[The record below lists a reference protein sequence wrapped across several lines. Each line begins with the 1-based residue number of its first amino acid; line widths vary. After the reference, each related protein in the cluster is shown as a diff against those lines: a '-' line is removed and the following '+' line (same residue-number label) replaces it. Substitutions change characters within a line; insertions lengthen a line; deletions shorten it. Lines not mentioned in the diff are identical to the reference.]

1 MTPTSAA
8 ETVLSNGRLV
18 FPMPVAIACG
28 RILRARTVPE
38 RVEACLKAAEVLARY
53 TCALS
58 LASYSAIEETTIRDP
73 LGDMS
78 GSLAF
83 GQFHSIVQQIA
94 LRPETH
100 LLASLLAQGFKKVKR
115 NGSIQPGITDKALVE
130 LLEIRNQVGHQL
142 SGLDEARAISI
153 ERDQQP
159 ISLLA
164 DALDG
169 LTEILKLPLFII
181 ENQRYT
187 RDHLSCLRLLLM
199 GESADPLPDEIQVQQ
214 QPGGFS
220 HVLTPYVAIK
230 DFALRLPPSIL
241 WDVDNSKKRYDLFF
255 VDQVRDDTIRYR
267 TIEGTFHPNVLH
279 KPVDLSTLLDGS
291 RRQAPDQIK
300 LASGINLTTE
310 WRMTRQ
316 HLEDNLNKCEG
327 RVNWDNFDI
336 DAVRLFAKLLGR
348 SDEDPTTVVRQQL
361 LNDRD
366 TLDQHELSQLNLLFG
381 LPKVVRTE
389 LRRDLMDLR
398 IVDEESGRPTKRELI
413 EADNLLTALGKA
425 VRFLS
430 SDLDLDVEDAMDLT
444 KTEGTFDYIAIRELL
459 VNQIVHQDYKDKS
472 APSQIEIFKTK
483 VSIFNAGYSLLD
495 MSEVLEGGKSQSRN
509 PLIAR
514 ALRLAGFAEISGSG
528 IRALQRACLKAKRP
542 SPEIK
547 SDRQNNTFTLII
559 RWGEKEDEVNSY
571 WLSLLGVALSQEQAD
586 ILEAVKS
593 NPSITLPAIE
603 SQTGYNEEIVVSA
616 VEFLTLQ
623 VLIVSDNANYRLA
636 GHLLDKLS

>member
-1 MTPTSAA
+1 MTPSSTA

-28 RILRARTVPE
+28 RVLRARTSPE

-58 LASYSAIEETTIRDP
+58 LASYSAIEETIIRDP
-73 LGDMS
+73 LSDMS

-83 GQFHSIVQQIA
+83 GQFLSIVQQIT

-100 LLASLLAQGFKKVKR
+100 LLAPLLAQGFKRVKR
-115 NGSIQPGITDKALVE
+115 NGSIQPGRTDKALVE

-159 ISLLA
+159 MSLLA

-187 RDHLSCLRLLLM
+187 KEHLSCLRLLLM
-199 GESADPLPDEIQVQQ
+199 GESTDPLPEEIQIQH

-220 HVLTPYVAIK
+220 HELTPYVAIK

-255 VDQVRDDTIRYR
+255 VDQVKDDSIRYR
-267 TIEGTFHPNVLH
+267 TIEGTYHPNESCR
-279 KPVDLSTLLDGS
+279 PSDLSTLLEGS
-291 RRQAPDQIK
+291 RRQAPDQIM

-316 HLEDNLNKCEG
+316 HLEDTVHKSEG
-327 RVNWDNFDI
+327 RVNWANFDT
-336 DAVRLFAKLLGR
+336 DAVRLFAKLLHR
-348 SDEDPTTVVRQQL
+348 TEEDPTNVIRQQL

-366 TLDQHELSQLNLLFG
+366 ILDQHELRQLNLLFG
-381 LPKVVRTE
+381 LPKVIRTE

-398 IVDEESGRPTKRELI
+398 IVDEESGRPTQRELI

-425 VRFLS
+425 VKFLS
-430 SDLDLDVEDAMDLT
+430 RDLDLDGGEAVDLT
-444 KTEGTFDYIAIRELL
+444 KTEGTFDYIATRELL
-459 VNQIVHQDYKDKS
+459 VNQIVHQDYQDKS
-472 APSQIEIFKTK
+472 APSQIEVFETK
-483 VSIFNAGYSLLD
+483 VSVFNAGYSLLE
-495 MSEVLEGGKSQSRN
+495 MPEVLEGGKSQSRN

-542 SPEIK
+542 APEIK
-547 SDRQNNTFTLII
+547 SDRQNNTFMLVI
-559 RWGEKEDEVNSY
+559 RWGEKEDEINSF
-571 WLSLLGVALSQEQAD
+571 WRSLLGVSLSQEQAE
-586 ILEAVKS
+586 ILEVIKS
-593 NPSITLPAIE
+593 NPSITLTAIE
-603 SQTGYNEEIVVSA
+603 SQTGYDPEVVVSA
-616 VEFLTLQ
+616 IEFLALQ

-636 GHLLDKLS
+636 DHLQDQLS